1 MNFLDGLGVGMII
14 ELILG
19 LVAIIA
25 SFFVLKLLVS
35 YVYRNEL
42 PLNLNKRM
50 LSVDEHK
57 FLNCLERELGD
68 EYFIMPKVRFTDF
81 SHLDSTANFLVQ
93 RTVSN
98 KVSNICADFVLCRK
112 KTLGILG
119 VVELEKFDKS
129 ITSRQKQKREKLI
142 SSMCNNMGIKLY
154 YFDSRQDYSGIDIRR
169 LITGRTRRISS
180 QNKPQSSNTI
190 DKSSML
196 VSVDA
201 HSVVEDLSKTQKKRS
216 CPKCY
221 AEVTTKM
228 AVKGDSIGE
237 KFLMCRKYP
246 YCDYKVS
253 LKDDSIKEMEKK
265 EHASLKKAGYNK
277 W

>member
-1 MNFLDGLGVGMII
+1 VKISVLNFLDGLGVGMII

-25 SFFVLKLLVS
+25 SFFVLKLVVS

-81 SHLDSTANFLVQ
+81 SHLDSTANFLIQ

-112 KTLGILG
+112 KTLAILG

-129 ITSRQKQKREKLI
+129 ITSKQKQKREKLI

-180 QNKPQSSNTI
+180 QNKSQPSNAV

-216 CPKCY
+216 
-221 AEVTTKM
+221 
-228 AVKGDSIGE
+228 VKGDSIGE

-265 EHASLKKAGYNK
+265 EHASFKKAGYNK